1 MRIIIVV
8 APDIGTVEV
17 YPDDFSSP
25 VEVVQNT
32 VSGLFHE
39 IGERQESNEK
49 IRGSVIIYENYARRI
64 SGLHERP
71 TTLTTLTHKLP
82 GKYIKAYETC
92 FINLVVYFNCEY
104 NQCSDYMARAL
115 RRLRKV

>member
-1 MRIIIVV
+1 MSGILSVNWYITAFKDDIEAVFGALYDKENQIIVV
-8 APDIGTVEV
+8 APDVGTVEV

-49 IRGSVIIYENYARRI
+49 NR
-64 SGLHERP
+64 
-71 TTLTTLTHKLP
+71 
-82 GKYIKAYETC
+82 
-92 FINLVVYFNCEY
+92 
-104 NQCSDYMARAL
+104 
-115 RRLRKV
+115 

>member
-8 APDIGTVEV
+8 APDIGAVEV

-32 VSGLFHE
+32 ASGLFHE

-49 IRGSVIIYENYARRI
+49 IRGSVIIYEDYARRI
-64 SGLHERP
+64 SGLPERP
-71 TTLTTLTHKLP
+71 YDFNH
-82 GKYIKAYETC
+82 
-92 FINLVVYFNCEY
+92 INPQTSWQIY
-104 NQCSDYMARAL
+104 
-115 RRLRKV
+115 

>member
-39 IGERQESNEK
+39 MERDK
-49 IRGSVIIYENYARRI
+49 
-64 SGLHERP
+64 
-71 TTLTTLTHKLP
+71 
-82 GKYIKAYETC
+82 
-92 FINLVVYFNCEY
+92 
-104 NQCSDYMARAL
+104 NQM
-115 RRLRKV
+115 KKFEEV

>member
-1 MRIIIVV
+1 MKNVDIVKDWGGALYDKDKQTIVV

-32 VSGLFHE
+32 TSGLFHE
-39 IGERQESNEK
+39 IGERHESNEK

-64 SGLHERP
+64 LKLPERP
-71 TTLTTLTHKLP
+71 YDFNHINPRTLYP
-82 GKYIKAYETC
+82 
-92 FINLVVYFNCEY
+92 IN
-104 NQCSDYMARAL
+104 
-115 RRLRKV
+115 

>member
-1 MRIIIVV
+1 MSGILSVNWYITAFKDDIEAVFGALYDKENQIIVV

-17 YPDDFSSP
+17 YHDDFSSP

-71 TTLTTLTHKLP
+71 YDFNH
-82 GKYIKAYETC
+82 
-92 FINLVVYFNCEY
+92 INPQTSWQIY
-104 NQCSDYMARAL
+104 
-115 RRLRKV
+115 